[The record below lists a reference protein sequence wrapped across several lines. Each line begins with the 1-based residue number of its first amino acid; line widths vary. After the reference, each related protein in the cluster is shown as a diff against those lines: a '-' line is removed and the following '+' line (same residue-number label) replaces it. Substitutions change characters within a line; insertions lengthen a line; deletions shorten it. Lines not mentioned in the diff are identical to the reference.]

1 MQIKCQRSTSKLN
14 RFRLLDWWMP
24 GKTLC
29 CYTPAKVARTVSHAP
44 PGHLHALRTSQR
56 TYSSSFV
63 WQRISINA
71 LYFAIRQQKIASEFW
86 NCSTISTMQQDATKI
101 PTKDRLLWSACFA
114 NEIVS
119 LIKAISNDQQL
130 ELPELPFSI
139 WSYVWMQ
146 FVASARWWPTHAV
159 SHLRKP
165 RNMGIHE
172 IKQKLNNTQL
182 SSENE
187 FFTVNAFDSICILS
201 LLIDG
206 KGPNL
211 VEFGQAPV
219 FSFPNHIMLKSFR
232 RLIVRAPGA
241 YCILLALYRQQVS
254 VPGRRTSV
262 RLPLHIDGQD
272 LATIITIIT
281 IHHNS
286 AQFFNCQRMWK

>member
-1 MQIKCQRSTSKLN
+1 
-14 RFRLLDWWMP
+14 
-24 GKTLC
+24 
-29 CYTPAKVARTVSHAP
+29 
-44 PGHLHALRTSQR
+44 
-56 TYSSSFV
+56 
-63 WQRISINA
+63 
-71 LYFAIRQQKIASEFW
+71 
-86 NCSTISTMQQDATKI
+86 
-101 PTKDRLLWSACFA
+101 
-114 NEIVS
+114 
-119 LIKAISNDQQL
+119 
-130 ELPELPFSI
+130 
-139 WSYVWMQ
+139 
-146 FVASARWWPTHAV
+146 
-159 SHLRKP
+159 
-165 RNMGIHE
+165 MGIHE

-182 SSENE
+182 SSQNE

-206 KGPNL
+206 KDPL

-281 IHHNS
+281 IQRNS
-286 AQFFNCQRMWK
+286 SIVRGCGNNEYYVYKIFIAISRHIWAEGCYSEE